1 MLCKRNQA
9 KSYRSFVVFAVVNIA
24 TAASEMATIYDCLP
38 ELILAIMG
46 LLGIVRVRRCRD
58 AFAAAAALF
67 GVEEAEL
74 YREVEL
80 FLHDRWQEE
89 LAALDVHLRGL
100 QYFGSFF

>member
-1 MLCKRNQA
+1 M
-9 KSYRSFVVFAVVNIA
+9 FAVVNIA